1 MVKTEALLEA
11 TGQDKL
17 NEDHSYRHNFCSCG
31 KKAWKSIKGLYEIL
45 TLDLCNTGAG
55 LY

>member
-31 KKAWKSIKGLYEIL
+31 KKA
-45 TLDLCNTGAG
+45 
-55 LY
+55 